1 MNTLKMIT
9 GILFFLQCFTFTV
22 LAESL
27 PKFAMTIS
35 NCFSCGGAALSRHT
49 FGETVQTV
57 NWQFP
62 HYFYRNFQK
71 YNGKENTLPF
81 DLYELI
87 TLLAPRPVYIASTT
101 EGQWADPKGEFLSGV
116 HPPVYEFIFGPT
128 IFVPENI
135 ISLYMTGN
143 SM

>member
-27 PKFAMTIS
+27 PKFAMIIS

-62 HYFYRNFQK
+62 HYFIAISRNTTAKKTRF
-71 YNGKENTLPF
+71 L
-81 DLYELI
+81 LI
-87 TLLAPRPVYIASTT
+87 CM
-101 EGQWADPKGEFLSGV
+101 
-116 HPPVYEFIFGPT
+116 
-128 IFVPENI
+128 N
-135 ISLYMTGN
+135 
-143 SM
+143 

>member
-1 MNTLKMIT
+1 MIT

-27 PKFAMTIS
+27 PKFAMIIS

-62 HYFYRNFQK
+62 HYFYRNFRK

-81 DLYELI
+81 NQYELI
-87 TLLAPRPVYIASTT
+87 TLLAPRPVYIASAT
-101 EGQWADPKGEFLSGV
+101 EDQWADPKGEFLSGV
-116 HPPVYEFIFGPT
+116 HHSDI
-128 IFVPENI
+128 
-135 ISLYMTGN
+135 
-143 SM
+143 

>member
-27 PKFAMTIS
+27 PKFAMIIS

-57 NWQFP
+57 N
-62 HYFYRNFQK
+62 
-71 YNGKENTLPF
+71 
-81 DLYELI
+81 
-87 TLLAPRPVYIASTT
+87 
-101 EGQWADPKGEFLSGV
+101 
-116 HPPVYEFIFGPT
+116 
-128 IFVPENI
+128 
-135 ISLYMTGN
+135 
-143 SM
+143 

>member
-1 MNTLKMIT
+1 MNTLKVIT

-27 PKFAMTIS
+27 PKFAMIIS

-49 FGETVQTV
+49 FGETVQTI

-87 TLLAPRPVYIASTT
+87 TLCQHHRRPMSR
-101 EGQWADPKGEFLSGV
+101 P
-116 HPPVYEFIFGPT
+116 
-128 IFVPENI
+128 
-135 ISLYMTGN
+135 
-143 SM
+143 

>member
-1 MNTLKMIT
+1 MNTLKVIT

-27 PKFAMTIS
+27 PKFAMIIS

-87 TLLAPRPVYIASTT
+87 TLLAPRPVYIAN
-101 EGQWADPKGEFLSGV
+101 E
-116 HPPVYEFIFGPT
+116 PT
-128 IFVPENI
+128 LKENSYPEYI
-135 ISLYMTGN
+135 LQYMSLYSGLPYSFRKT
-143 SM
+143 

>member
-27 PKFAMTIS
+27 PKFAMIIS

-71 YNGKENTLPF
+71 YNGKPHVRFILPAPPKANEPTLKENSYP
-81 DLYELI
+81 E
-87 TLLAPRPVYIASTT
+87 YI
-101 EGQWADPKGEFLSGV
+101 LR
-116 HPPVYEFIFGPT
+116 YM
-128 IFVPENI
+128 
-135 ISLYMTGN
+135 SLYSGLPYSFRKT
-143 SM
+143 

>member
-27 PKFAMTIS
+27 PKFAMIIS

-62 HYFYRNFQK
+62 H
-71 YNGKENTLPF
+71 
-81 DLYELI
+81 
-87 TLLAPRPVYIASTT
+87 
-101 EGQWADPKGEFLSGV
+101 FLSQ
-116 HPPVYEFIFGPT
+116 F
-128 IFVPENI
+128 PEI
-135 ISLYMTGN
+135 QRQRKHASF
-143 SM
+143 

>member
-1 MNTLKMIT
+1 MNTLKVIT

-27 PKFAMTIS
+27 PKFAMIIS
-35 NCFSCGGAALSRHT
+35 NCFSCGGAALSRRT

-101 EGQWADPKGEFLSGV
+101 EGQ
-116 HPPVYEFIFGPT
+116 
-128 IFVPENI
+128 
-135 ISLYMTGN
+135 
-143 SM
+143 